1 MAKKE
6 ATTDILV
13 YELLKDANLNFD
25 YQGSNIKEI
34 DEALKTASKNGKGN
48 VGFPEYV
55 GVVKDYLIVI
65 EDKADLTKHIKE
77 ENDVIS
83 METKDVVDYAV
94 NGALFYAQHL
104 AKNTSYKKLFAFGVS
119 GDEKHHKITP
129 IFVDRTSDYRIL
141 SDLESFISINHEN
154 IDEYYTK
161 EVLKENTD
169 KEKET
174 AELLKD
180 AAALHEDLRNYGNLK
195 DC

>member
-77 ENDVIS
+77 ENDVVS
-83 METKDVVDYAV
+83 MESKDVVDYAV

-119 GDEKHHKITP
+119 GDEKHHRITP

-141 SDLESFISINHEN
+141 SDLESFISINNDN

-161 EVLKENTD
+161 EIQYFQTPVHVNPSQIHVPRQGTP
-169 KEKET
+169 T
-174 AELLKD
+174 TTPYATP
-180 AAALHEDLRNYGNLK
+180 
-195 DC
+195 

>member
-77 ENDVIS
+77 ENDVVS
-83 METKDVVDYAV
+83 MESKDVVDYAV

-119 GDEKHHKITP
+119 GDEKHHRITP

-141 SDLESFISINHEN
+141 SDLESFISINNDN

-169 KEKET
+169 KEIET
-174 AELLKD
+174 A
-180 AAALHEDLRNYGNLK
+180 
-195 DC
+195 